1 MSTRPRAVA
10 GVGSPHAL
18 RQANQQRLLRALR
31 EDGAASQSELARR
44 TGLSRGTVFNIVRDL
59 ERAGVIRLGEGR
71 EGGRR
76 RVEVAFSRGAGL
88 AVGVDVDHRHLRVA
102 LADLNHDIVED
113 QMVPLSDGASADDC
127 IALTAELL
135 ETALD
140 AVGASHDDVVGV
152 GMCLPAPIDPVS
164 GEVGAT
170 AILPG
175 WMRVPAAESLAWRLG
190 LPVTVDNDANLGALA
205 EATWGAARGVNDVVY
220 LKLGDGVGAGLV
232 LGGNV
237 YRGAAGTA
245 GEIGHTTIDERGA
258 VCRCGNRGCLET
270 FVGGEALV
278 SLLRPTYGDELTLF
292 GLVERAIAGEP
303 PCQRVVA
310 DAGRHVGTAVA
321 NVCNILAPAVVV
333 VGGEL
338 AAAGSLLLNPI
349 TEAIR
354 RHAIRPAAE
363 KVSVRPAKL
372 GDRAEVL
379 GAVAL
384 VLRDSGLWKRPSARV
399 AAQ

>member
-1 MSTRPRAVA
+1 
-10 GVGSPHAL
+10 
-18 RQANQQRLLRALR
+18 
-31 EDGAASQSELARR
+31 
-44 TGLSRGTVFNIVRDL
+44 
-59 ERAGVIRLGEGR
+59 
-71 EGGRR
+71 
-76 RVEVAFSRGAGL
+76 
-88 AVGVDVDHRHLRVA
+88 
-102 LADLNHDIVED
+102 
-113 QMVPLSDGASADDC
+113 
-127 IALTAELL
+127 LTAELL
-135 ETALD
+135 EAALD
-140 AVGASHDDVVGV
+140 GVGASHDDVVGV
-152 GMCLPAPIDPVS
+152 GMCLPAPIDPGS

-170 AILPG
+170 SILPG
-175 WMRVPAAESLAWRLG
+175 WVGVPAAESLAWRLG

-205 EATWGAARGVNDVVY
+205 EATWGAARGAGDVVY
-220 LKLGDGVGAGLV
+220 LKLGNGVGAGLV

-278 SLLRPTYGDELTLF
+278 SLLRPTYGEQLTLPE
-292 GLVERAIAGEP
+292 LVDRALAGEP
-303 PCQRVVA
+303 ACQRIVA

-321 NVCNILAPAVVV
+321 NVCNILAPEVVV

-338 AAAGSLLLNPI
+338 AAAGALLLTPI
-349 TEAIR
+349 SEAIR

-363 KVSVRPAKL
+363 KVSVRLAKL

-384 VLRDSGLWKRPSARV
+384 VLRDSALWKRPSAR
-399 AAQ
+399 ASAR